1 MACFDWLR
9 NSDYTPEFRSPV
21 AFELCPIF
29 FDKFFGTTPPR
40 IEPDYPVVWIDQTG
54 TGDGGSSTKEF
65 IKEYG
70 AQFKGYWAPK
80 FGRVIAIP

>member
-1 MACFDWLR
+1 MTAK
-9 NSDYTPEFRSPV
+9 
-21 AFELCPIF
+21 I
-29 FDKFFGTTPPR
+29 
-40 IEPDYPVVWIDQTG
+40 VVWIDQTG

-65 IKEYG
+65 IEKYG